1 MLGSGEFAMLL
12 LRCCLLLMLWLLMLL
27 LLLRQALLLLPLP
40 FVVAPVAAGWQAV
53 LPTDHE

>member
-1 MLGSGEFAMLL
+1 MLGSGEFALLL

-40 FVVAPVAAGWQAV
+40 FVVASVAAGWPAV

>member
-27 LLLRQALLLLPLP
+27 LLRQALLLLPLP
-40 FVVAPVAAGWQAV
+40 FVVASVAAGWPAV